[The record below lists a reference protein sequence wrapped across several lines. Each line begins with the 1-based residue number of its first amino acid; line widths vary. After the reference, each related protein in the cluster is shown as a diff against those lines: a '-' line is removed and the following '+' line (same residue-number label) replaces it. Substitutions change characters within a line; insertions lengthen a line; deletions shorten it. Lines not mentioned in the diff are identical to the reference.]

1 MSFFDVSRDSKRIVQ
16 TLDASCTVNFPMCKA
31 IMSNFAQE
39 LKKDSNCGQDFRRE
53 NPLVGQAYNGLVAY
67 ETSYW
72 AGCQKDTNGSYC
84 FAKAIGTQTTA
95 NSDSF
100 TYYLPLG
107 IALPAPAKP
116 SCSQCLRNTMSVFY
130 QASANKTQ
138 PVNQVYVDAARMID
152 LTCGPTFANTTTSDL
167 TASGNSA
174 SPSRTGSMFG
184 IWIALG
190 VLLVHS
196 F

>member
-1 MSFFDVSRDSKRIVQ
+1 MSFFDASRDSKSIAQ
-16 TLDASCTVNFPMCKA
+16 TLDASCIVNFPMCKA
-31 IMSNFAQE
+31 VMSNFAQE
-39 LKKDSNCGQDFRRE
+39 LKKDSNCGQDLRRE
-53 NPLVGQAYNGLVAY
+53 NPLVGQAYNGLIAY

-72 AGCQKDTNGSYC
+72 AGCEKDTNGSYC
-84 FAKAIGTQTTA
+84 FAKAIGTQTSS

-116 SCSQCLRNTMSVFY
+116 SCSQCLRNTLAIFY
-130 QASANKTQ
+130 RASANKTQ
-138 PVNQVYVDAARMID
+138 PVSQVYVDAARMID

-167 TASGNSA
+167 TASGNFA
-174 SPSRTGSMFG
+174 SQPRTGSMFG
-184 IWIALG
+184 IWIVLG
-190 VLLVHS
+190 VLLVHY